1 MSGKDL
7 RYYGFIMEFLKEVS
21 RVLNISYDVRF
32 ITPQK
37 HGDRQGKEGWS
48 GLIGDVSK
56 GVGFMQRNV
65 QVDQSSFS
73 IIVIEFDEFNEFK
86 IW

>member
-7 RYYGFIMEFLKEVS
+7 RYYGFMMEFLKEVAN
-21 RVLNISYDVRF
+21 VLNISYDVRF

-37 HGDRQGKEGWS
+37 YGDRQGKEGWS

-56 GVGFMQRNV
+56 GVCFTQRNV
-65 QVDQSSFS
+65 QIDHCRL
-73 IIVIEFDEFNEFK
+73 
-86 IW
+86 